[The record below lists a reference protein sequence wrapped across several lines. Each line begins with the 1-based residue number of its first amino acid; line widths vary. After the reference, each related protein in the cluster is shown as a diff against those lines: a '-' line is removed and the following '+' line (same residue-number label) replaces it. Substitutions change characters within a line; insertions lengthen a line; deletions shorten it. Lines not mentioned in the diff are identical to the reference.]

1 MRMMFANVVVA
12 GWAFVAFAG
21 VPAAHGQ
28 VCFDDSQCARFQKLD
43 VGNQGQPQKPAPKLA
58 AMPKA
63 VPVEEASVKVALQ
76 VSQNDVATMNLALNN
91 ARNII
96 DQYKTLKKKVEI
108 EMVAYGP
115 GLHMLRADTSP
126 VKDRIATL
134 SLEHP
139 NLHFVGCANTQANQ
153 SKAEGKKVE
162 LLKEATV
169 TPSGVVL
176 LIELQEKGYA
186 YVRP

>member
-1 MRMMFANVVVA
+1 
-12 GWAFVAFAG
+12 
-21 VPAAHGQ
+21 
-28 VCFDDSQCARFQKLD
+28 VCFDENQCARFEKLD
-43 VGNQGQPQKPAPKLA
+43 AGSQAQTQRARPKLA

-63 VPVEEASVKVALQ
+63 SVVEEVVAKVAVQ
-76 VSQNDVATMNLALNN
+76 VSQNDTATMNMALNN

-96 DQYKTLKKKVEI
+96 DQYKSQKKKVEI

-126 VKDRIATL
+126 VKDRIATM

-162 LLKEATV
+162 LLKEATL